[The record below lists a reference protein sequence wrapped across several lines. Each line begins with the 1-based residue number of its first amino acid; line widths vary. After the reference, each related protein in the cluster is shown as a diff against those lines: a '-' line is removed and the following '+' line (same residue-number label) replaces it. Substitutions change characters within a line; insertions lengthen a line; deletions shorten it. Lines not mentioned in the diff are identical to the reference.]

1 MKAATVV
8 AGIGGVLAAVGGLL
22 LIALGSL
29 AGLAENP
36 EGEATRTGGWIVLTL
51 GALILTAV
59 YVAQRWPFVLET
71 PRLIGRCCS
80 RASQASAH
88 LRRPE
93 PT

>member
-59 YVAQRWPFVLET
+59 FVARRWPFVLAA
-71 PRLIGRCCS
+71 PLVGRCYSPRQPSFCP
-80 RASQASAH
+80 SA
-88 LRRPE
+88 PA
-93 PT
+93 